1 MIDQL
6 NPVSTHTHPCKICGG
21 PAPLYGV
28 VDFHKPCLEPEGLG
42 RSLSGVPIYYR
53 RCANCKFLFT
63 DAFDNW
69 TKEQFKK
76 YIYNADYGI
85 VDPEYQTVR
94 PGANAALI
102 LKYWESVKSQT
113 RVLDY
118 GGGNDAFCAALRTAG
133 FPVAV
138 TYDPMVS
145 EYAMRPTGKYDL
157 VTCFETLEH
166 LPDPLGGIA
175 SIIEFVAEAELIHFT
190 TLLQPS
196 DFEQQRLNWWYV
208 GPRNGHISLF
218 SRQSLAIAWGRYS
231 YQIASSGDGLHF
243 AFRSMPAFLA
253 YLRKLQI
260 PTSLVEGEATN

>member
-6 NPVSTHTHPCKICGG
+6 NPVSTHIRPCKICGG
-21 PAPLYGV
+21 AAPLYGV
-28 VDFHKPCLEPEGLG
+28 VDFHKSCLEKEGGVGL
-42 RSLSGVPIYYR
+42 SLAGVPIYYR

-69 TKEQFKK
+69 NNEQFKK
-76 YIYNADYGI
+76 YVYNADYGL
-85 VDPEYQTVR
+85 VDPDYQTAR
-94 PGANAALI
+94 SSANARFI
-102 LKYWESVKSQT
+102 LKYWEPVKSQT

-166 LPDPLGGIA
+166 LLDPLGGIA
-175 SIIEFVAEAELIHFT
+175 SIIEFVAERGFILFT
-190 TLLQPS
+190 TLLQSS
-196 DFEQQRLNWWYV
+196 DFEQQRLNWK
-208 GPRNGHISLF
+208 R
-218 SRQSLAIAWGRYS
+218 A
-231 YQIASSGDGLHF
+231 
-243 AFRSMPAFLA
+243 
-253 YLRKLQI
+253 
-260 PTSLVEGEATN
+260 